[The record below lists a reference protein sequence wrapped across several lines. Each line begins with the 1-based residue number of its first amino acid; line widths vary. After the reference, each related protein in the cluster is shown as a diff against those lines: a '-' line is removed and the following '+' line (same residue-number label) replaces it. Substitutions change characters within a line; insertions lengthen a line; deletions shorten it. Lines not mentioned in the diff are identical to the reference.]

1 MPVCQKPVYFNAVMS
16 TFCPAC
22 DMYSRLRNQSPP
34 NKGPEM
40 KNIEQITTGSA
51 SSVDPCALLLVNEFR
66 ATGTKA
72 WLGFPSQAEISQ
84 SIAEREERDFQQMQ
98 RRAEAEK

>member
-1 MPVCQKPVYFNAVMS
+1 
-16 TFCPAC
+16 
-22 DMYSRLRNQSPP
+22 
-34 NKGPEM
+34 M

-84 SIAEREERDFQQMQ
+84 SIAEREERDFQQRQ
-98 RRAEAEK
+98 RRAETEKRKYERLMERAREAARRSREV